1 MIEGFCIMNGF
12 ELFWKDFLNKIKE
25 EKQLQEIIRK
35 TGNEYCLYSKKKGKD
50 GKRKKLGCYPTRA
63 GAEKRERQVQYFK
76 HMGEAEEIEGKD
88 SDKVAKVVF
97 YNDNEVLLL
106 KRSPNLEKYP
116 DEWDLPGGHIH
127 ENESILD
134 GLKREIYEETGLKAD
149 NYEKLQ
155 FGDERYFYF
164 KAKMPKNSQIILDPN
179 EHWQHKMI
187 KIDKINDYD
196 LSDKFKNAIE
206 EALSQDH
213 K

>member
-1 MIEGFCIMNGF
+1 MDHF

-25 EKQLQEIIRK
+25 EKQLQEPLNEKYVSRDCKKKSGESGHCAVISHK
-35 TGNEYCLYSKKKGKD
+35 TGKQKA
-50 GKRKKLGCYPTRA
+50 CYNDCDTARA
-63 GAEKRERQVQYFK
+63 VTHES
-76 HMGEAEEIEGKD
+76 MDEAEESKGKD
-88 SDKVAKVVF
+88 SDKVAKAVF
-97 YNDNEVLLL
+97 YNEKEILLL
-106 KRSPNLEKYP
+106 KRSPDLDKYP

-134 GLKREIYEETGLKAD
+134 GLKREIYEETGLKAN

-164 KAKMPKNSQIILDPN
+164 KAKMPKNPQIILDPD
-179 EHWQHKMI
+179 EHWQYKMI

-206 EALSQDH
+206 EALSQDRE
-213 K
+213 